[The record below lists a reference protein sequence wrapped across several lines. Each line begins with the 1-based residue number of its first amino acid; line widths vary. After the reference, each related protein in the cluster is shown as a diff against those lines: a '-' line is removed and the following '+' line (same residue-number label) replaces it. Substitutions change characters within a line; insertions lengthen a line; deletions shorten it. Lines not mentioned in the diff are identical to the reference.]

1 MGMDV
6 FEKLRIRIT
15 FIKSLWYLK
24 VEYNVLETFENV
36 LKQFLSYSFRQ
47 IFGRARKLSQNLWT

>member
-24 VEYNVLETFENV
+24 VKYNVLETFENV